1 MLGEKLMSVLYKG
14 YKVPKA
20 VGRYIDLGMSFKKN
34 AEKKQSQR
42 TINKTLNDG
51 RTK

>member
-20 VGRYIDLGMSFKKN
+20 VGRYIDLGMSFKQN

-42 TINKTLNDG
+42 TIHKGAKNDG
-51 RTK
+51 AK

>member
-34 AEKKQSQR
+34 EEKRQSIR
-42 TINKTLNDG
+42 TANK
-51 RTK
+51 RKKA